1 MMLYRILFL
10 SLCFW
15 TCSYSVYAQKPINQL
30 ITIDNQLVEYYDGFA
45 RKDTVYLFGYRGL
58 RYKMPNGYIF
68 TKYLI
73 SKFYGSQF
81 ISHSYYNIDSLTDQ
95 FLYVPFLK
103 SRNKLYILPRGGPI
117 QYFAALD
124 SFGKYLYHSK
134 DTGEV
139 AYPVLMSM
147 IESPDKSILAVGDY
161 VPKDGSQS
169 KHHLFRYD
177 TLGKMLWKKPN
188 VSSLSS
194 GYSSIIL
201 SLKNQ
206 PVIIAN
212 EGILTCNMSLFD
224 DHNRLI
230 TLDSNG
236 NVIKDVSEKRNKSIG
251 SRGIF
256 HNSNNLILV
265 GSYIDTWF
273 CSLPFPFESPYI
285 KCLDSNAQL
294 QWELRFPH
302 RWSFQN
308 GFRNVIKLKDG
319 NYLAVGRV
327 RDSIINGNADSI
339 KSSGFVVKFTPQGSI
354 VWRRE
359 YRVRD
364 TIALGTLSELQKA
377 VELSNGDLVCF
388 GYYRMSDEDSD
399 TSQPNQRGWLLKLT
413 KNGDLVTTTAA
424 IQETKQDVI
433 SFYPNPA
440 KSKITIKS
448 PYRIDKYILYDMQG
462 RKIDMGDIMDNV
474 IDLKSHVQTG
484 QYILHCLAKD
494 VVRFQGWLE
503 VDRSME

>member
-15 TCSYSVYAQKPINQL
+15 TCSYSVYAQKPISQL
-30 ITIDNQLVEYYDGFA
+30 ITINNQLVEYYDGFT
-45 RKDTVYLFGYRGL
+45 RKDTVYVFGYRGL

-68 TKYLI
+68 TKPLL

-81 ISHSYYNIDSLTDQ
+81 ISHSYYNIDSFRDQYMEFPILKTDDKMYMLGHAG
-95 FLYVPFLK
+95 F
-103 SRNKLYILPRGGPI
+103 I
-117 QYFAALD
+117 QYIVGID
-124 SFGKYLYHSK
+124 SFGRYLFHAK
-134 DTGEV
+134 DTGDV
-139 AYPVLMSM
+139 GYPDLDNM
-147 IESPDKSILAVGDY
+147 IQLQDKSLLAVGNY
-161 VPKDGSQS
+161 FPKDGSQP
-169 KHHLFRYD
+169 KFHLYKYD
-177 TLGKMLWKKPN
+177 SLGKMLWKKPN
-188 VSSLSS
+188 TNLKGSHFVEIVKNLLKQNVVIVSEGVFTCDMKIFENQIRLWTIDSS
-194 GYSSIIL
+194 GMI
-201 SLKNQ
+201 LKN
-206 PVIIAN
+206 V
-212 EGILTCNMSLFD
+212 
-224 DHNRLI
+224 
-230 TLDSNG
+230 
-236 NVIKDVSEKRNKSIG
+236 VEKRSRSRPKKSIY
-251 SRGIF
+251 
-256 HNSNNLILV
+256 HDNNRMILV
-265 GSYIDTWF
+265 GSYVDTWL
-273 CSLPFPFESPYI
+273 CSLPFFFESPYI
-285 KCLDSNAQL
+285 QCLDSNAQL
-294 QWELRFPH
+294 QWEIRFPH

-308 GFRNVIKLKDG
+308 GFRNVVKLKDG

-377 VELSNGDLVCF
+377 VELSNGDLVSF

-399 TSQPNQRGWLLKLT
+399 TSQPNQRGWLLKFT
-413 KNGDLVTTTAA
+413 KNGDLVMTTAA

-440 KSKITIKS
+440 KSKVTIQS
-448 PYRIDKYILYDMQG
+448 PYQIDKYILYDMQG
-462 RKIDMGDIMDNV
+462 KKIDIGDILDNS
-474 IDLKSHVQTG
+474 IDLKSHIQTG